1 MFENPFRAGGQLSKD
16 ADDIID
22 AIKTGKLSVISN
34 VEQMESQE
42 EFEVTKD
49 RGKVDEDE
57 KRECLVKPLV
67 RKNGVMTVQQ
77 VAAVNINQD
86 KAGQEVFEEGKEKKQ
101 ECCVML

>member
-49 RGKVDEDE
+49 RGNDDEDE
-57 KRECLVKPLV
+57 KREWLVKPLV

-77 VAAVNINQD
+77 VAVVNINQD